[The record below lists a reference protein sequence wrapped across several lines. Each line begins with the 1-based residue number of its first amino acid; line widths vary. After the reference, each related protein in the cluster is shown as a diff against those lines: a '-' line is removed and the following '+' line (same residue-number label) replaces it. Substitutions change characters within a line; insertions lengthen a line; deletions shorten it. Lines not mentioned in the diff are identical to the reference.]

1 VIISVIR
8 VVRVLQKKEMKR
20 PITRNIAIIS
30 AIFIAAFSIMLITN
44 YFQVSN
50 SDTLEMIENLKQ
62 INEEYSDNPQL
73 QEQIRELDL
82 LARKAYFISL
92 NRLKIGVAIL
102 LIMVVVF
109 VISIRIYFAKSKNIP
124 DKEIDPIDDWAI
136 QSKTR
141 KYIVW
146 ITGGLAMSGIIFAL
160 LTSPYL
166 KKENN
171 KISLTTEVVESNYI
185 AEDFEQEPQPIEQI
199 EPAGEIDAG
208 IPSTTTDTIEIS
220 KITHNSFRGNNSLG
234 LSSAKNVPTSWDLA
248 SGKNILWK
256 VPVPRKGYNSPVI
269 SGNKVFFS
277 GADEVVRE
285 LFCYELSSGKQLWK
299 LEAKNIPGS
308 PSQAPKTTDD
318 TGLAASTVTTNGKVV
333 CAIFGTGD
341 LICADMD
348 GKRLW
353 AKNIGVPDNSYGYAS
368 SLLIY
373 GNLLI
378 IQYDNRNSPRVI
390 ALDLATG
397 NERWSK
403 PRPERNPSWSSPII
417 AMVNGKPQLILIG
430 NPGVTSY
437 NPNNGEI
444 NWRVEAMS
452 GEPAPGPAYANGI
465 VFVATEYATMTAINA
480 ADGSVL
486 WKNNEILP
494 EIASP
499 VATKDFVFVATSY
512 GVVASFDPQT
522 GEVIKTME
530 LNADFN
536 ASPII
541 VEGKIYLICT
551 KGKVYIFSAKGD
563 FTLIN
568 SFETGEK
575 TFATPAFTDRK
586 IVVRTEKSVYCV
598 SKP

>member
-1 VIISVIR
+1 VQICVIR
-8 VVRVLQKKEMKR
+8 VISVPQKNKMEK
-20 PITRNIAIIS
+20 PITRNIAITS
-30 AIFIAAFSIMLITN
+30 AIFIAVFSIMLTTN
-44 YFQVSN
+44 YFQVRN
-50 SDTLEMIENLKQ
+50 ANTLEIIETLKQ
-62 INEEYSDNPQL
+62 THEQYGDSSQL

-82 LARKAYFISL
+82 LARKAYFINL
-92 NRLKIGVAIL
+92 NRLKTGVAIL
-102 LIMVVVF
+102 LVMVVVF
-109 VISIRIYFAKSKNIP
+109 VISLRIYFAKSKNIP
-124 DKEIDPIDDWAI
+124 NKEIDPIDDWAT

-141 KYIVW
+141 KYIAW
-146 ITGGLAMSGIIFAL
+146 IAGGLALSGIVFAI
-160 LTSPYL
+160 LTSPHL

-171 KISLTTEVVESNYI
+171 QRIIAESNYV
-185 AEDFEQEPQPIEQI
+185 EQVEQEPQAIEQI
-199 EPAGEIDAG
+199 KPANETDAEA
-208 IPSTTTDTIEIS
+208 PLSATDTIATS
-220 KITHNSFRGNNSLG
+220 KITHNAFRGNNSLG
-234 LSSAKNVPTSWDLA
+234 FSSAKNIPTSWNLS

-256 VPVPRKGYNSPVI
+256 VDIPRKGYNSPVI
-269 SGNKVFFS
+269 NGNKVFFS
-277 GADEVVRE
+277 GADEKTQE

-308 PSQAPKTTDD
+308 PSQPPKTTDD
-318 TGLAASTVTTNGKVV
+318 TGLAASTVATNGKVV

-348 GKRLW
+348 GKQLW
-353 AKNIGVPDNSYGYAS
+353 AKNIGIPDNPYGYAS

-373 GNLLI
+373 GNLLV
-378 IQYDNRNSPRVI
+378 IQYDNHNSPRVI
-390 ALDLATG
+390 ALDLANG

-403 PRPERNPSWSSPII
+403 PRPERNPSWSSPIV
-417 AMVNGKPQLILIG
+417 AMVNNHPQLILIG

-437 NPNNGEI
+437 NPNTGEPY
-444 NWRVEAMS
+444 WRVEAMS
-452 GEPAPGPAYANGI
+452 GEPAPSAAYTNGI

-499 VATKDFVFVATSY
+499 VATKDFLFVATSY

-530 LNADFN
+530 VNADFN

-551 KGKVYIFSAKGD
+551 KGKVYVFSAKGD
-563 FTLIN
+563 FKLLN

-586 IVVRTEKSVYCV
+586 VVVRTEKSIYCV
-598 SKP
+598 SEPGF